1 MSLTS
6 RAGRSACLHPLY
18 AHRRPLLGWSAA
30 LAVAAFATYHGSH
43 APLLT
48 AGPKAHWT
56 SIAGYSRVVTPAL
69 TRAFS
74 SSYSLLS
81 SFPSNTL
88 TFSTRS
94 DPSMADLKL
103 TPPQSAPKWNHSAED
118 ILKLTKEAIEKDRE
132 VLDRI
137 GKLPKDQCN
146 FETVSHL
153 PLRSCYVHAH
163 EHRTILF

>member
-1 MSLTS
+1 MAS
-6 RAGRSACLHPLY
+6 RTGRSACLRPVY

-74 SSYSLLS
+74 TSYSLLS
-81 SFPSNTL
+81 SFPSSTF
-88 TFSTRS
+88 TFSSRS

-118 ILKLTKEAIEKDRE
+118 ILKLTKEAIQKDRE

-153 PLRSCYVHAH
+153 MIRSFCVRTH
-163 EHRTILF
+163 EHRMILF